1 MYKKEDIERGFKKWE
16 LWEKESIEK
25 GHVRDVEKE
34 KTYTQSLI
42 DFMDTD
48 EWPEF
53 NIPND

>member
-1 MYKKEDIERGFKKWE
+1 MYTKEDIERGFEKWE

-25 GHVRDVEKE
+25 GHVRDVENE
-34 KTYTQSLI
+34 KTYTESLI